1 MFLNLLRIIVKDS
14 IKTGKT
20 VQQSR
25 ETDSDKDE
33 NLLPLKDMNI
43 GLAAE
48 ALLKELQKKHVITAK
63 QLKDFREEATLK
75 KLTEKSPIASSFA
88 RYAVIFDPA
97 TLSSYPMRKPIFK
110 RFKLL
115 LKLLLDWNIL
125 SATQCDQATQELDF
139 LAWGCEDE
147 KISFL

>member
-63 QLKDFREEATLK
+63 QLKDFREEARMFVVTTLK

-97 TLSSYPMRKPIFK
+97 TLSSYSMRKPIFK

-139 LAWGCEDE
+139 LA
-147 KISFL
+147 

>member
-43 GLAAE
+43 GFAAE

-63 QLKDFREEATLK
+63 QLKDFREEARMFVVTILK

-115 LKLLLDWNIL
+115 LKLLLD
-125 SATQCDQATQELDF
+125 
-139 LAWGCEDE
+139 
-147 KISFL
+147 

>member
-63 QLKDFREEATLK
+63 QLKDFREEARMFVVTTLK

-97 TLSSYPMRKPIFK
+97 TLSSYPMRKPIFM

-139 LAWGCEDE
+139 LA
-147 KISFL
+147 

>member
-63 QLKDFREEATLK
+63 QLKDFREEARMFVVTTLK

-139 LAWGCEDE
+139 LA
-147 KISFL
+147 

>member
-43 GLAAE
+43 GFAAE

-63 QLKDFREEATLK
+63 QLKDFREEARMFVVTILK

-139 LAWGCEDE
+139 LA
-147 KISFL
+147 